1 MFKKIIELFQYLQSD
16 KRKKE
21 REFVRKNKVDILRY
35 AEKNEQHL

>member
-21 REFVRKNKVDILRY
+21 IAKNTIS
-35 AEKNEQHL
+35 EQIINLL